1 MLGILFIG
9 DVIGRPGRQSLPT
22 LIGKVKRKHQV
33 DLVIANGE
41 NSAGGKGITRDVAL
55 ELFQAGVDIVTSG
68 NHVWDKREALDL
80 LDEEKRIIRPA
91 NYPPGTPGKGSVVV
105 EVGLPPRRVLIIN
118 ACGRAFMPELD
129 CPFRTINQVLADEA
143 RPDDIVIID
152 FHAEATSEKAALAYH
167 LDGRVTAVLGTH
179 THVQTADERLLPHGT
194 AFISDVGMV
203 GPRDSIL
210 GVEVESV
217 IHKFLTALPARFEVA
232 KGPVIANAVYISL
245 TSESPL
251 AVSPPQRIS
260 ELIAVS

>member
-22 LIGKVKRKHQV
+22 LIGKVKRQHQV
-33 DLVIANGE
+33 DLIIANGE

-55 ELFQAGVDIVTSG
+55 ELFQAGIDIITSG

-80 LDEEKRIIRPA
+80 LAEEKRIIRPA
-91 NYPPGTPGKGSVVV
+91 NYPPGAPGKGSMVV

-129 CPFRTINQVLADEA
+129 CPFRTVSQIIAAEA
-143 RPDDIVIID
+143 HPNDIVIVD
-152 FHAEATSEKAALAYH
+152 FHAEATSEKAALAYY
-167 LDGRVTAVLGTH
+167 LDGKVTAVLGTH
-179 THVQTADERLLPHGT
+179 THVQTADERLLPQGT

-210 GVEVESV
+210 GVEIDSV
-217 IHKFLTALPARFEVA
+217 VHKFLTAMPARFEVA
-232 KGPVIANAVYISL
+232 KGPVIANAVYISVDDK
-245 TSESPL
+245 SPL
-251 AVSPPQRIS
+251 AVNPPLRIRES
-260 ELIAVS
+260 ID